1 MTSSETPAHPRASW
15 AMAASATLHCLT
27 GCAIGEILGM
37 VVGTAIGLH
46 DAGTV
51 VLSVALAFAFGYA
64 LTMRGVLRAG
74 VGFAAALK
82 LALAADTA
90 SILVMEV
97 VDNAVMVLV
106 PGAMSAGATSPL
118 FWASLAFALA
128 VAFLVAL
135 SLRPWPS
142 GGDPAQV
149 VAFGVLQFL
158 LAVGTGTYVRGWQ
171 VKVAPTPLLGLLR
184 RQWPMMAGLSV
195 LLFAEFAN
203 RGTGFGDLALLLG
216 SLVLAALAVIGPLR
230 PVEAALLGACALVCT
245 GVGNRLIGVGSDELG
260 PLSLTAVAA
269 VMLLI
274 SYAVRHAAVRRA
286 G

>member
-46 DAGTV
+46 GAGTV

-118 FWASLAFALA
+118 FWASLVFALA
-128 VAFLVAL
+128 VAFLVTVPVNKWMIA
-135 SLRPWPS
+135 R
-142 GGDPAQV
+142 GRGHAV
-149 VAFGVLQFL
+149 VH
-158 LAVGTGTYVRGWQ
+158 
-171 VKVAPTPLLGLLR
+171 
-184 RQWPMMAGLSV
+184 
-195 LLFAEFAN
+195 
-203 RGTGFGDLALLLG
+203 
-216 SLVLAALAVIGPLR
+216 
-230 PVEAALLGACALVCT
+230 
-245 GVGNRLIGVGSDELG
+245 
-260 PLSLTAVAA
+260 
-269 VMLLI
+269 
-274 SYAVRHAAVRRA
+274 HAHH
-286 G
+286 